1 MPCLLALF
9 GAFFPRVAFLFFWIA
24 RPVLVSDAFGSSWL
38 LPILGVVFLPFT
50 TLVYVLLYHPGIGV
64 VGLGWFWVGLAFL
77 IDLSHWFGA
86 YSQRR
91 YVTRYSPGAGV

>member
-9 GAFFPRVAFLFFWIA
+9 GAFFPRVAFLFVWIA
-24 RPVLVSDAFGSSWL
+24 RPVFVSDAFGSSWL

-50 TLVYVLLYHPGIGV
+50 TLVYVLLYHPGVGV
-64 VGLGWFWVGLAFL
+64 VGFGWFWIGLAFL

-91 YVTRYSPGAGV
+91 YVSRYSPGPTA